1 MIKARVTQ
9 PLPLPEV
16 HPFSSNLSIIM
27 EDIYRRIPHRPP
39 FLFIDKI
46 IEISETGASSSLTVK
61 PDFPFFEGH
70 YPGNPI
76 MPGVLLCEAV
86 FQTGAV
92 FLADYLKGESLN
104 DESITPVLSRIR
116 DARFKRMVKPGDTVQ
131 ISVSLG
137 DKMGQFFSMTGEVRN
152 NDKVALTLSY
162 ALAMVKED
170 TTK

>member
-1 MIKARVTQ
+1 
-9 PLPLPEV
+9 
-16 HPFSSNLSIIM
+16 M

-46 IEISETGASSSLTVK
+46 LEIQESEAKASLTIR

-92 FLADYLKGESLN
+92 FLSDHLQTGSLT
-104 DESITPVLSRIR
+104 DESATPVLSRIR
-116 DARFKRMVKPGDTVQ
+116 DARFKRMVKPGDVVE
-131 ISVSLG
+131 ISVSLVE
-137 DKMGQFFSMTGEVRN
+137 KMGQFFSMTGEVRKEG
-152 NDKVALTLSY
+152 KVALTISY
-162 ALAMVKED
+162 ALAMVRENPQK
-170 TTK
+170 